1 MRLTPTVALAAVL
14 ALASPAAGQV
24 PDSAQLAREPLFT
37 GRDALYAGAFVAGAL
52 VMAPLDRELADAV
65 QGASPQANRALR
77 NSSAGFRVLGHPGVI
92 GIAGALY
99 VAGRA
104 ADRPGLADAGLHT
117 AEAVVLAEAFTFA
130 GKTLAGR
137 ARPSR
142 DPDDT
147 GNFSLGRGIRGDDY
161 QSFPSGH
168 SSAAFAA
175 ASAAT
180 GEIGRWAPE
189 YRLPAGIALYTG
201 ATLVGVSRMY
211 DNKHWASDVVVGAA
225 LGTFSGWKVVA
236 YTHANPRNPIDRVL
250 LRTTVVPAGRDGVL
264 LAWTAP
270 L

>member
-1 MRLTPTVALAAVL
+1 MRILSTLALAA
-14 ALASPAAGQV
+14 ALAAPPLAAQAV

-37 GRDALYAGAFVAGAL
+37 GRDALYAGAFAAGAL
-52 VMAPLDRELADAV
+52 VLAPVDRELADAI
-65 QGASPQANRALR
+65 QGSPQANRALR
-77 NSSAGFRVLGHPGVI
+77 NTSAGFRVLGHPGVI
-92 GIAGALY
+92 GIASALY

-104 ADRPGLADAGLHT
+104 ADRPALADAGLHT
-117 AEAVVLAEAFTFA
+117 AEAILLAEAFTFA

-142 DPDDT
+142 DPDNT
-147 GNFSLGRGIRGDDY
+147 TNFSLGRGLRGDDY

-180 GEIGRWAPE
+180 GEIGRWAPG

-211 DNKHWASDVVVGAA
+211 DNRHWASDVVIGAA

-236 YTHANPRNPIDRVL
+236 YTHANPRNPVDRVL